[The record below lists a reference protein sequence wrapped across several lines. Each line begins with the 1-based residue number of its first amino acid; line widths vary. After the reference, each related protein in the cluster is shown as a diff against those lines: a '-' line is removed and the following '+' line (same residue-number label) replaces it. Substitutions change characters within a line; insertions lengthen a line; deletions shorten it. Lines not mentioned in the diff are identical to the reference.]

1 VLYEE
6 NSNASTMNENIP
18 KASAIRVLIVDDYPV
33 TRQGI
38 RTILEQAPDIEVVGE
53 ATDGTEAMALVEQL
67 HPDVVL
73 LDVEMPGPR
82 AWEVEAWIR
91 HNYPDITGLVLS
103 AHDRDAYLA
112 EMMKAG
118 VVGYLDKQIPSP
130 QLVQAIRRAARGEY
144 LFEPEQ
150 FHRAHHWR
158 TEVLARWERLSPR
171 EKEVLQALAQEVNTR
186 EIAQRLNIKPN
197 TVDTHVRR
205 LIHKLQVANRAEAI
219 AWAWKHG
226 VVEKP

>member
-1 VLYEE
+1 MSE
-6 NSNASTMNENIP
+6 NTLDTSV
-18 KASAIRVLIVDDYPV
+18 IRVLIVDDHPL

-53 ATDGTEAMALVEQL
+53 AADGTEAMALVEQL

-91 HNYPDITGLVLS
+91 HNYPDITGLLLS
-103 AHDRDAYLA
+103 AHNRDEYLS
-112 EMMKAG
+112 EMMEAG
-118 VVGYLDKQIPSP
+118 AVGYLDKHIPAP
-130 QLVQAIRRAARGEY
+130 QLVQAIRRAVQGEY
-144 LFEPEQ
+144 LFEVEQ
-150 FHRAHHWR
+150 LRRAHHWR

-171 EKEVLQALAQEVNTR
+171 EKEVLQALAQEASTR

-205 LIHKLQVANRAEAI
+205 LIHKLRVANRAEAI

>member
-1 VLYEE
+1 MSE
-6 NSNASTMNENIP
+6 NTFDTSV
-18 KASAIRVLIVDDYPV
+18 IRVLIADDYPV

-38 RTILEQAPDIEVVGE
+38 RTILEQAPDIAVVGE
-53 ATDGTEAMALVEQL
+53 AADGAEAKDMVAQL
-67 HPDVVL
+67 RPDVVL
-73 LDVEMPGPR
+73 LDIEMPGPC

-91 HNYPDITGLVLS
+91 EQYPQTIGLVLS
-103 AHDRDAYLA
+103 AHDRDAYLS

-118 VVGYLDKQIPSP
+118 AVGYLDKQLSAP

-144 LFEPEQ
+144 LFEVEQ
-150 FHRAHHWR
+150 FRRAHYWR

-171 EKEVLQALAQEVNTR
+171 EKEVLQALAQEASTR

-226 VVEKP
+226 VVAKP

>member
-1 VLYEE
+1 
-6 NSNASTMNENIP
+6 MNENMP
-18 KASAIRVLIVDDYPV
+18 STPAIRVLVVDDYPV
-33 TRQGI
+33 TRQGV
-38 RTILEQAPDIEVVGE
+38 RTILEQAPDIAVIGE
-53 ATDGTEAMALVEQL
+53 AADGTEAMALVERL
-67 HPDVVL
+67 RPDVVL

-91 HNYPDITGLVLS
+91 EQYPQTIGLVLS
-103 AHDRDAYLA
+103 AHDRDAYLS

-118 VVGYLDKQIPSP
+118 AVGYLDKQLLAP
-130 QLVQAIRRAARGEY
+130 QLVQAIRRAAHGEY
-144 LFEPEQ
+144 LFEVEQ
-150 FHRAHHWR
+150 FRRAHYWR

-171 EKEVLQALAQEVNTR
+171 EKEVLQALAQEASTR

-226 VVEKP
+226 VVEKS

>member
-1 VLYEE
+1 M
-6 NSNASTMNENIP
+6 SENIINP
-18 KASAIRVLIVDDYPV
+18 SVIRVLIVDDHPSV
-33 TRQGI
+33 RQGV
-38 RTILEQAPDIEVVGE
+38 RAMLTQAPDIEVVGE
-53 ATDGTEAMALVEQL
+53 ATDGAEAMALVDQL
-67 HPDVVL
+67 RPDVVL

-91 HNYPDITGLVLS
+91 QQYPDITGLVLS
-103 AHDRDAYLA
+103 AHNRDAYLA

-118 VVGYLDKQIPSP
+118 AVGYLDKQIPAP
-130 QLVQAIRRAARGEY
+130 QLVQAIRRAVRGEC
-144 LFEPEQ
+144 LFDARQ
-150 FHRAHHWR
+150 LHRVQCWR

-171 EKEVLQALAQEVNTR
+171 EKEVLQALAQEASTR

-226 VVEKP
+226 VVAKP